1 MSKRGSEKLGEN
13 ALVPAHTGKCVDRLL
28 DARLRLLPF
37 EEGLEL
43 LLQIVNKSVRVRIQ
57 ASRTLTWVASS
68 KRSAMGERREY
79 YDLLAGAF
87 SSEAPIRWALASL
100 SLFSGLTEAQDPS
113 I

>member
-57 ASRTLTWVASS
+57 ESRISS
-68 KRSAMGERREY
+68 DLGRVVKTVGHGREKGI
-79 YDLLAGAF
+79 L
-87 SSEAPIRWALASL
+87 
-100 SLFSGLTEAQDPS
+100 
-113 I
+113 

>member
-1 MSKRGSEKLGEN
+1 MSKRGSEKLVRN

-57 ASRTLTWVASS
+57 ASRISS
-68 KRSAMGERREY
+68 DLGRVVKTVGHGREKGI
-79 YDLLAGAF
+79 L
-87 SSEAPIRWALASL
+87 
-100 SLFSGLTEAQDPS
+100 
-113 I
+113 